1 MWSVWLG
8 ETVVSA
14 GAAIVSGIFPDDSSA
29 LLEEELQQVDT
40 ERLLCNLDDA
50 CELRDAVDL
59 LSRASQRKPL
69 ALLPQL
75 ESLWYR
81 VLLASV
87 RSPDPRTHRQGAKA
101 LSVMTEPLSGLQKR
115 VHSHIV
121 SGLTDWLGALV
132 ALAEN
137 PDSATQ
143 EAASEMLRRCGCC
156 SHETLEQLVQDQGLQ
171 VLRCLAVS
179 NHSFIQRPAA
189 SALASLLTR
198 RQARSGDDS
207 DSNHVHILVQEIG
220 LAALVSLASS
230 SDECTRKTTASAID
244 HLLADSSKQLED
256 SKVVDE
262 VRPKICDVDRIVLH
276 AGVCRVLGK

>member
-1 MWSVWLG
+1 VERVARGDSGICWRDVMWSVWLG

-121 SGLTDWLGALV
+121 SGLTDW
-132 ALAEN
+132 N
-137 PDSATQ
+137 SWSKTRDCKCC
-143 EAASEMLRRCGCC
+143 AAW
-156 SHETLEQLVQDQGLQ
+156 
-171 VLRCLAVS
+171 RCLITRLS
-179 NHSFIQRPAA
+179 KGQLHPLWPAY
-189 SALASLLTR
+189 S
-198 RQARSGDDS
+198 
-207 DSNHVHILVQEIG
+207 
-220 LAALVSLASS
+220 
-230 SDECTRKTTASAID
+230 
-244 HLLADSSKQLED
+244 LED
-256 SKVVDE
+256 K
-262 VRPKICDVDRIVLH
+262 R
-276 AGVCRVLGK
+276 GVATIATVTTCIS